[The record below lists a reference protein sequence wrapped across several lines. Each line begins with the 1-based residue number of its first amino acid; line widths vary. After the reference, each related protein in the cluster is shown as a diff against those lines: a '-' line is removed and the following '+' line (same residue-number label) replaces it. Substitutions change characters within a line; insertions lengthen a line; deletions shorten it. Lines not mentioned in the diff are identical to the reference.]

1 MRLIVIRVLSI
12 LLASLPAA
20 SLLHAGTPLF
30 RPTTERGATG
40 WTAERGSLAVDGSV
54 SHENNKSLRVE
65 PGSSTDAAVRSAP
78 VSLRIGR
85 SYELSGW
92 VRTEDVQVHDLDRSP
107 IAIGAALSMASMPFD
122 VHSAALGGTREW
134 TRLALRFVATRAED
148 RILLTVGSGGAFTGK
163 AWFSSVTLDDAA
175 TAGDPPAA
183 TVRTFGP
190 AYRYPSAGW
199 IYLHI
204 EGQPYERGYQHGH
217 LMAREIPEYLERC
230 AASLGAKADEESWNQ
245 VRTTA
250 NALFLRGFDRE
261 ILEEM
266 KGIAEGASD
275 AGAKWLGR
283 RIDLVDIVAVNTT
296 VELGELRNAM
306 PMTPT
311 GLEGLHLDAPPY
323 SGRER
328 DSAMDHCSA
337 FAATGPATRDG
348 KMVIGH
354 VTWWPLTLAEQT
366 NVMLDIQ
373 PAKGHRFLMQS
384 YPGGIESG
392 TDWYQN
398 DAGVVLTE
406 TTIRQSP
413 FNIEGTPVAFRARAA
428 IQYGGNVDEVV
439 EQLGTRNNG
448 LYTNEWLIGDAKN
461 NEIAMYEL
469 GTGHTKLWRSS
480 KNEWFGGTEGFY
492 WGDNNAKD
500 LAVRLEYVPDPQ
512 GEPEF
517 VPYSPEK
524 RDAAWQ
530 DLYRKYRGQ
539 IDEQFG
545 FLAFRTAPLV
555 SRSTMDAKV
564 ATADMAQN
572 LMVWAEIG
580 KPNQREREA
589 GEWDRREYAKNDGLF
604 PSGYALFRGE
614 PSEGLRAAIAANE
627 KVRVAETPAEHKP
640 DKATDKKSPFEGR
653 LWKGWILPAG
663 DADVW
668 FVAGAAEY
676 YHDLDS
682 HDPEL
687 HLDLERAA
695 YRRLQFAASPEE
707 HFALEATKGV
717 LFLDALRKRM
727 GDGAFLK
734 LMRDYFAANTT
745 KTVTA
750 QSFLDRAGATFTVEA
765 GDGPAYT
772 TTDIRHRLRSAILV
786 YGTVREAGAN
796 RYAAERLQ
804 KGFLDEYE
812 SAVPIRKDF
821 EVTDEDLRQRDV
833 IFVGRP
839 EANSALAGWS
849 ERLGLNYNEDV
860 FRVNG
865 ETHASERDA
874 LLLAAKNPLNQAHMV
889 LVVAGNDALR
899 TVKLAAGMREWKA
912 GEYELVQDGKP
923 TAGFEKRKTD

>member
-1 MRLIVIRVLSI
+1 MIRTFCC
-12 LLASLPAA
+12 LLALPLAFSPSGA
-20 SLLHAGTPLF
+20 LLHAGTPF
-30 RPTTERGATG
+30 RPTIERGPTG
-40 WTAERGSLAVDGSV
+40 WTAERGSLAVDASV
-54 SHENNKSLRVE
+54 SHESIKSLRVE
-65 PGSSTDAAVRSAP
+65 PGNSGDASVRSAP

-92 VRTEDVQVHDLDRSP
+92 VRTENLQVRDLDRTP
-107 IAIGAALSMASMPFD
+107 IAMGAALTMASMPFD

-134 TRLALRFVATRAED
+134 TRLSLSFVASRTED
-148 RILLTVGSGGAFTGK
+148 RILLTVGNGGAFTGK
-163 AWFSSVTLDDAA
+163 AWFSGVTLDEAA
-175 TAGDPPAA
+175 SAGDPPAA

-217 LMAREIPEYLERC
+217 LMAREVPEYLQRC
-230 AASLGAKADEESWNQ
+230 AADLGAKAEAQSWDQ
-245 VRTTA
+245 LRTTVD
-250 NALFLRGFDRE
+250 ALFLRGFDRE

-266 KGIAEGASD
+266 KGIADGASD

-283 RIDLVDIVAVNTT
+283 RIDLVDIAVANTT
-296 VELGELRNAM
+296 VELGELGGAM

-323 SGRER
+323 SGRKR

-373 PAKGHRFLMQS
+373 PAKGHRIIMQS

-413 FNIEGTPVAFRARAA
+413 FNIAGTPVAFRAREA

-439 EQLGTRNNG
+439 ERLGTRNNG
-448 LYTNEWLIGDAKN
+448 LYTNEWLIGDGKN

-469 GTGHTKLWRSS
+469 GTGRTKLWRSS

-500 LAVRLEYVPDPQ
+500 LQVRLEYVPDPR

-517 VPYSPEK
+517 VPYSPGR
-524 RDAAWQ
+524 RDMAWQ
-530 DLYRKYRGQ
+530 DLYQTYRGQ

-555 SRSTMDAKV
+555 SASTMDAKI

-572 LMVWAEIG
+572 LMVWAAIG
-580 KPNQREREA
+580 KPNQREWVA
-589 GEWDRREYAKNDGLF
+589 GESRHSYAKNDGLF
-604 PSGYALFRGE
+604 PSGYRLFRGE
-614 PSEGLRAAIAANE
+614 ASEGLRASIAANE
-627 KVRVAETPAEHKP
+627 KARSAPAAAEHKP
-640 DKATDKKSPFEGR
+640 ENAKHAKAFDEDR
-653 LWKGWILPAG
+653 LWKGWVLPAS

-668 FVAGAAEY
+668 FVAGAAAY
-676 YHDLDS
+676 YYDLKSD
-682 HDPEL
+682 DP
-687 HLDLERAA
+687 DLRMNVRRAA
-695 YRRLQFAASPEE
+695 YRRLQIGAGAAERES
-707 HFALEATKGV
+707 LETAKGV
-717 LFLDALRKRM
+717 LFLDALRRRI
-727 GDGAFLK
+727 GDDAFLK

-750 QSFLDRAGATFTVEA
+750 QSFLDQAGATFSVDA
-765 GDGPAYT
+765 GAGPAYV
-772 TTDIRHRLRSAILV
+772 TTDIRGRLHSAILV

-796 RYAAERLQ
+796 RYAAEQLQ
-804 KGFLDEYE
+804 KQFLDMYE

-821 EVTDEDLRQRDV
+821 EVTDEDLRRRDV

-849 ERLGLNYNEDV
+849 ERLGLDYSENV
-860 FRVNG
+860 FRLDA
-865 ETHASERDA
+865 ESHASERDA
-874 LLLAAKNPLNQAHMV
+874 LLFAGKNPLDQSHMV

-899 TVKLAAGMREWKA
+899 TVKLATSTRDWKA
-912 GEYELVQDGKP
+912 GEYESVEDGKAS
-923 TAGFEKRKTD
+923 AGFVGVRQ